1 MNTDHFKEKL
11 VLFIDGDLGRD
22 ERLEVETH
30 LKKCKACARELE
42 SLKRTLSLTRMDE
55 APDFKL
61 KEWVTPSGKIFPF
74 PGLVRRS
81 NNWTRWVWIPL
92 TATLAIF
99 FAVIMGGD
107 ALKRIQESYTEGI
120 VVVGSDSLSESEGQE
135 LAVLLLNEDEN
146 LKEDLLSYEEQSPR
160 NIYTY
165 VGELEEDE
173 EEALVSLIKEQFK
186 DQEGVSL

>member
-1 MNTDHFKEKL
+1 MNADRFRNKL
-11 VLFIDGDLGRD
+11 LLLLDGDLGKD
-22 ERLEVETH
+22 ERTEVEAH

-55 APDFKL
+55 APDFKAI
-61 KEWVTPSGKIFPF
+61 EWVQPSRGTQRMLNRAGWMRW
-74 PGLVRRS
+74 GLKWS
-81 NNWTRWVWIPL
+81 WVALPAAAL
-92 TATLAIF
+92 L
-99 FAVIMGGD
+99 FAVVFGGD
-107 ALKRIQESYTEGI
+107 AFKNVSRAYDEGL
-120 VVVGSDSLSESEGQE
+120 VVVGSDSLSESEGQK

-146 LKEDLLSYEEQSPR
+146 FKEDLLSYEEQSPR
-160 NIYTY
+160 NIYSY